1 MSNPLIESREKLDKP
16 LVDHKETAA
25 VESVKAA
32 ERPSISSEKSLFS
45 SILNKSSDAE
55 TFGTHVTPVAPVS
68 SMIVQPVGLASQ
80 PSSTFDTV
88 VPL

>member
-16 LVDHKETAA
+16 LVDRKDTVA

-32 ERPSISSEKSLFS
+32 ERPLISSEKSLLS

-55 TFGTHVTPVAPVS
+55 TSGTHVAAE
-68 SMIVQPVGLASQ
+68 I
-80 PSSTFDTV
+80 TF
-88 VPL
+88 